1 MCSFHATFT
10 KEPGAVHGLRFQN
23 RAVSPREL
31 KGSKRGMRLNPLPFV
46 PAPGVAVW
54 GYVLGGG
61 NGTMLALGCWAATVS
76 TATLIVISREA
87 MRRRRGDHFN

>member
-10 KEPGAVHGLRFQN
+10 KEPRSRPWTPIPKQGCF
-23 RAVSPREL
+23 PREL
-31 KGSKRGMRLNPLPFV
+31 KGSKRGMRLNPLSFV